1 MSNHTDHER
10 PRLGPFALI
19 GVEGQAGMGVVWRA
33 VHCEQKVPVAIKFL
47 TQEGS
52 TDPLYQACLR
62 NEVRGVAALDHPAIV
77 RVYDYGVVPESLGV
91 ESLAVGS
98 PYLVMEFAEG
108 GTLARRSVGLEWS
121 QVYRVLMRL
130 LDALAHAHARGVIHR
145 DIKPDNVLLRSS
157 SGGVILT
164 DFGLARAGD
173 TGEGVVLNAGT
184 PSYMAPEQIR
194 QDAQDIG
201 AWTDMY
207 ALGCLA
213 WNLVCGRTPF
223 QADTIVDLLDAHLT
237 APLPDLEPIMDVPP
251 DLEGWIGRLLEKAPH
266 HRFVRAA
273 DAAYSLS
280 RLQPEDESFEVSL
293 EPVFTI
299 DSVQPVCSTSP
310 SGRTMG
316 SGSTDDTQIMTITD
330 RQLEGAS
337 DRPAPMP
344 VIEQPLL
351 LFDRPDIPAMPE
363 HWREEYTPLP
373 SVHLLGTGTG
383 LFGLRNLPVIGREVE
398 QDRLWSMLK
407 KTRANNETN
416 TMVIRGADGA
426 GKTHLATWLARR
438 AHEVGGGII
447 LRAQFQVADSGD
459 PLVDLI
465 HNLLGT
471 KGMQKQEAKERIA
484 GTLDSLGRHDAEEVD
499 ALLTVL
505 GPFEGE
511 VYSDE
516 LMAER
521 SSVRF
526 TVIRRLL
533 HRFSVL
539 RPVVLLIDDAH
550 RSVDAIDFARTMAA
564 QQTIERPVM
573 VVVTAN
579 TILPTD
585 SARKPLLALLGMK
598 RVDLMEL
605 GPLAAEHRSV
615 LVRSMLALEPT
626 LASLVERRSGGNPQF
641 AVQLMGDWI
650 LKDAFAQGDG
660 GLRLKSG
667 VKPDFPADLQAVWER
682 RLTAALPVE
691 RSTRTL
697 ELAADLGMDV
707 DPEEWINACAVLQIE
722 PAWDL
727 VDSLV
732 EANLVRPNK
741 NGKGWSFVHG
751 LVREALKRQAEFSGN
766 RMGHHRAIAVMLEK
780 VNHGN
785 VATRR
790 GRHLVG
796 AGDFEPA
803 IDVLIDGAEEC
814 FNAGRA
820 VLGMELLRLRE
831 QALEEL
837 RVSETNVA
845 WAKGW
850 LLEVNRGPE
859 RQDYEYGL
867 KLLEKVISVSENTEG
882 HSWLAAKAWLSK
894 GTIHR
899 IKAQTEQAHICL
911 DRAME
916 LAEPDALLISKI
928 RRSQASLALAHGKNE
943 LANQRFEQALTAA
956 EKTED
961 PSAVFRVRLDLGS
974 LYRREGK
981 PKLARHHIGAALKH
995 YRKIGSKQFESRCL
1009 NDLAELDRFDGDL
1022 ERAEKGYRASLRL
1035 LEALGDQRFYIAG
1048 LNLGIIY
1055 AESGRTV
1062 EARTHLEQSRLA
1074 INLSGLPGLEG
1085 VTLLVLA
1092 YVHAQ
1097 QQNFEE
1103 WTTCFFEGQRLIQ
1116 ETGFIDVDVARA
1128 ARAGGEVLLSFGRT
1142 EEARHSLLLAREH
1155 WELLEWSDASAAVN
1169 DLLNE
1174 LEMD

>member
-1 MSNHTDHER
+1 MHHDQNR
-10 PRLGPFALI
+10 PQLGPFALI

-33 VHCEQKVPVAIKFL
+33 VHTEQQVPVAIKFL

-52 TDPLYQACLR
+52 TDPLYQSCLR

-77 RVYDYGVVPESLGV
+77 RVYDYGVVPDSLGV
-91 ESLAVGS
+91 DSLAEGS

-108 GTLARRSVGLEWS
+108 GTLARRSAGLEWN
-121 QVYRVLMRL
+121 QIYRVLMRL

-145 DIKPDNVLLRSS
+145 DIKPDNVLLRST

-173 TGEGVVLNAGT
+173 TGDGVVLNAGT

-194 QDAQDIG
+194 QETQEIG

-213 WNLVCGRTPF
+213 WSLVCKRTPF
-223 QADTIVDLLDAHLT
+223 QADTVVDLLDAHLT
-237 APLPDLEPIMDVPP
+237 APLPDLEPTMDVPP
-251 DLEGWIGRLLEKAPH
+251 GLEGWIGRLLEKSPH

-273 DAAYSLS
+273 DAAHALSL
-280 RLQPEDESFEVSL
+280 LQPEHENNEGSL

-299 DSVQPVCSTSP
+299 DSLRDVGTVSP
-310 SGRTMG
+310 SGNVVG
-316 SGSTDDTQIMTITD
+316 AVSSDDTQIMTITD
-330 RQLEGAS
+330 RQADGGSE
-337 DRPAPMP
+337 RPAPMP
-344 VIEQPLL
+344 VIEQPVL
-351 LFDRPDIPAMPE
+351 LFDRPDIPSMPD
-363 HWREEYTPLP
+363 HWREEYTPRP
-373 SVHLLGTGTG
+373 SVHLLGTGVG
-383 LFGLRNLPVIGREVE
+383 LFGLRNLPVIGREKE
-398 QDRLWSMLK
+398 QDRLWEMLK
-407 KTRANNETN
+407 NTRSQNKTNA
-416 TMVIRGADGA
+416 MVIRGADGA
-426 GKTHLATWLARR
+426 GKTHIATWLARR
-438 AHEVGGGII
+438 AHEVGAGII
-447 LRAQFQVADSGD
+447 LRAQFQFSDSTD

-471 KGMQKQEAKERIA
+471 KGMQREEAHERIA
-484 GTLDSLGRHDAEEVD
+484 NTLDSLGRHDAEEVE

-505 GPFEGE
+505 GPFKGE

-550 RSVDAIDFARTMAA
+550 RSVDAIDFVRTMVAP
-564 QQTIERPVM
+564 QTIERPVM
-573 VVVTAN
+573 LVMTAN

-585 SARKPLLALLGMK
+585 SVRKPLMALMGMR

-605 GPLAAEHRSV
+605 GPLSPEHRSV
-615 LVRSMLALEPT
+615 LVRSMLNLEPT

-641 AVQLMGDWI
+641 AVQLMGDWV
-650 LKDAFAQGDG
+650 LKDAFVQGDG
-660 GLRLKSG
+660 GFRLKSG
-667 VKPDFPADLQAVWER
+667 VKPEFPADLQAVWER

-707 DPEEWINACAVLQIE
+707 DPTEWRNACAELTLE

-727 VDSLV
+727 VDALV
-732 EANLVRPNK
+732 EANLVRPK
-741 NGKGWSFVHG
+741 KKGRGWSFVHG

-766 RMGHHRAIAVMLEK
+766 RMEHHRAIAAMLDK
-780 VNHGN
+780 VKHGD
-785 VATRR
+785 VAVRR

-803 IDVLIDGAEEC
+803 IDVLIDGAEQC
-814 FNAGRA
+814 FNEGRA
-820 VLGMELLRLRE
+820 VLGMELLGLRE
-831 QALEEL
+831 QALREM
-837 RVSETNVA
+837 RVPEMSIP

-867 KLLEKVISVSENTEG
+867 KLLEKIITVAENTDG
-882 HSWLAAKAWLSK
+882 NGDLAAKAWLSK

-899 IKAQTEQAHICL
+899 VKTQGDEARRCL
-911 DRAME
+911 ERAME
-916 LAEPDALLISKI
+916 LAEPNALLISKI
-928 RRSQASLALAHGKNE
+928 RRTQASLALAYGKNE
-943 LANQRFEQALTAA
+943 LANQRFEEALAAA
-956 EKTED
+956 EKTGD
-961 PSAVFRVRLDLGS
+961 PGAVYRVRLDLGS

-1009 NDLAELDRFDGDL
+1009 NDLAEIDRFGGDL
-1022 ERAEKGYRASLRL
+1022 ERAEKGYLASLKL

-1074 INLSGLPGLEG
+1074 ISMSGLPGLEG
-1085 VTLLVLA
+1085 VTCLVLA
-1092 YVHAQ
+1092 HVHAQ
-1097 QQNFEE
+1097 QQNFDA
-1103 WTTCFFEGQRLIQ
+1103 WRVCFSEGKRLIQ
-1116 ETGFIDVDVARA
+1116 ETGFIDVDVARS
-1128 ARAGGEVLLSFGRT
+1128 ARAGGEVLLSLERT
-1142 EEARHSLLLAREH
+1142 KEARESLVLAREH
-1155 WELLEWSDASAAVN
+1155 WELLEWSDAAAEAN
-1169 DLLNE
+1169 DLINE
-1174 LEMD
+1174 LDLD